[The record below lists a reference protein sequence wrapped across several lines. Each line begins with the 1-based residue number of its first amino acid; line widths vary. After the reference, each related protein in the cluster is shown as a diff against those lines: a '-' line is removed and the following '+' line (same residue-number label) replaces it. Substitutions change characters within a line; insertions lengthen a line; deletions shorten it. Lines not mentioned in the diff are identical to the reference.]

1 MPELCQ
7 SCGARPPPKCHEC
20 RCETLQFCC
29 KCVLTGRGVNKCNDC
44 IPELKMR
51 RRQRA
56 ESKAE
61 FDRLSEIHAAIKRA
75 QIASDNAEANDML
88 SSVYDEKLNAL
99 TDDNA
104 VLKDIINN
112 LKEQVSEKDNQ
123 INALKKTSI
132 HLNGSVEELKAQM
145 EAFEHSQ
152 AQITQRQ
159 ELTEDIT
166 DRIAAIKESEQKIKT
181 HMKTLSNNRREEKL
195 SNLSKGKPSH
205 GVSRPMDINEQI
217 TVKSARNTLKEAKQ
231 KRSTL
236 KKALVVRPDNL
247 S

>member
-1 MPELCQ
+1 
-7 SCGARPPPKCHEC
+7 
-20 RCETLQFCC
+20 
-29 KCVLTGRGVNKCNDC
+29 
-44 IPELKMR
+44 
-51 RRQRA
+51 
-56 ESKAE
+56 
-61 FDRLSEIHAAIKRA
+61 
-75 QIASDNAEANDML
+75 
-88 SSVYDEKLNAL
+88 
-99 TDDNA
+99 
-104 VLKDIINN
+104 
-112 LKEQVSEKDNQ
+112 
-123 INALKKTSI
+123 
-132 HLNGSVEELKAQM
+132 M

-152 AQITQRQ
+152 AQISQRQ

-195 SNLSKGKPSH
+195 SNLSKGKPSQ
-205 GVSRPMDINEQI
+205 GVSRSMDINEQI